1 MTGAITTQKSMQPR
15 NIKRQRVTVHKI
27 LHRKR
32 LIKIEQHN
40 FQLR

>member
-1 MTGAITTQKSMQPR
+1 MTGAITTQKSMQQK
-15 NIKRQRVTVHKI
+15 NIKRQRVMVHNI
-27 LHRKR
+27 LHR